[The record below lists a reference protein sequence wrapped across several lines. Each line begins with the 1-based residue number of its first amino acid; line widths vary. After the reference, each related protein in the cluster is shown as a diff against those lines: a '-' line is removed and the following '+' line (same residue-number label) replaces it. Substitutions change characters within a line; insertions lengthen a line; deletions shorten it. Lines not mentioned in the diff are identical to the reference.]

1 MSKKNYFF
9 LIFLFFSVLVV
20 AQSKSKFK
28 AVITTWKDDKPAAV
42 SITFDDA
49 SYTQYEYAYPVLSKY
64 HFNATFSLVGEW
76 TKEQASYSAEAGM
89 FEIKK
94 MGWQQIRQLQKAG
107 NEIASH
113 GYRHQRYNRRLP
125 LDTLAA
131 QMKRNKTLIE
141 QHTGATCYTIH
152 YPYSF
157 ANEKTARAAR
167 IAGFRFGRTGGSSYN
182 KAVPDNILL
191 LKSKAV
197 LSDSVPNLAEF
208 EKWLENAHGK
218 WLILMYHHLF
228 PKGSKEMR
236 ILEYHKVRNTY
247 SLYPA
252 TFDKQMQML
261 AQKNYWVA
269 PVMQIG
275 KYIVEREAVKLKTH
289 RCFGRYVIKLQ
300 SKLDK
305 IYDEPLTIRVKL
317 PWKKVK
323 VKIGETEKIYSNT
336 NGEILLNALPGSKII
351 IKKKM

>member
-1 MSKKNYFF
+1 MKRKILVIILLWWSGNLMAQK
-9 LIFLFFSVLVV
+9 FS
-20 AQSKSKFK
+20 AQ
-28 AVITTWKDDKPAAV
+28 ICTWKYDKPAAV

-49 SYTQYEYAYPVLSKY
+49 SYSQYEYAYPVLSKY
-64 HFNATFSLVGEW
+64 HFKATFGLVGEW
-76 TKEQASYSAEAGM
+76 TKEQASYSAEPGM

-113 GYRHQRYNRRLP
+113 GYRHQRYNRHLP
-125 LDTLAA
+125 LDTLVV
-131 QMKRNKTLIE
+131 QMKKNKTLIE
-141 QHTGATCYTIH
+141 NNTGAACYTIH

-157 ANEKTARAAR
+157 ATDKTATAAR
-167 IAGFRFGRTGGSSYN
+167 KAGFWFGRTGNESYN
-182 KAVPDNILL
+182 NTVPDNMLL
-191 LKSKAV
+191 LQSKAV
-197 LSDSVPNLAEF
+197 LSDTIPNLPVF
-208 EKWLENAHGK
+208 DKWLEQARDK

-228 PKGSKEMR
+228 PKGSKEMH

-247 SLYPA
+247 SLYPE
-252 TFDKQMQML
+252 TFDKQMQIL
-261 AQKNYWVA
+261 AKKNYWVA
-269 PVMQIG
+269 PVKNVG
-275 KYIVEREAVKLKTH
+275 KYIMERQLTYIKTH
-289 RCFGRYVIKLQ
+289 RCMGRFLIKLQ

-351 IKKKM
+351 IKKKK